1 VLRASLRELLA
12 YRGRL
17 VATVL
22 AIVLGVGFVAG
33 TLVFND
39 AMRADF
45 YDRFAQ
51 AERGVDVAVA
61 PRPPR
66 TSVDPAQVTAV
77 RGVRGVAV
85 AEPRLSGDVGIL
97 DDGDRA
103 AGDRA
108 AGDGAAGA
116 RNGAIGISV
125 ATDPRLRWQEPTSG
139 RLPGAAGEVA
149 LDDATVQ
156 RRRLRTGDTV
166 RVGVDGRI
174 GSFTLVG
181 TVDPGL
187 GRDFAGSGVVALP
200 TADLRRLFAARGYD
214 RIDAVAADGTSP
226 GEVARRVAAAVG
238 TGFTVSTG
246 DELRDRAATE
256 VATELGGF
264 STLLLLFAVV
274 ALLVAAFVIA
284 NTFTILVAQR
294 SRQLALLR
302 CLGAARAQLLRAVLA
317 EAAVLGS
324 VASVIGI
331 GAGFG
336 VAVGLRA
343 LLRALTLVGTATFSL
358 SPSTV
363 AIGLASGVAVTLG
376 AAVIPA
382 IRATRVAPLAAMRA
396 QALAPA
402 SRPGRVAGVAGALL
416 LASGGTLLWLAG
428 TRDLAAA
435 LLAGGALTFGG
446 LVVFAP
452 HLVGPAG
459 RLLGAATG
467 AARRVPGRLAV
478 ANATRN
484 PRRTAATTA
493 ALMIGVTLLTA
504 FATGASS
511 LKASAT
517 AAIGK
522 EFPVEFAVSAGGG
535 RVPAA
540 VVERLR
546 GSTAFDVVTV
556 QRAADVDLG
565 GRRTNVIGVDRGYV
579 DALDRGVFTERAVA
593 GSLHDL
599 TTGTAAISARFAADD
614 RLGVGGT
621 VELPAGGGGE
631 GGGPARLRIV
641 TVYGEPDGP
650 RSLTLT
656 LADHRTAVASGREN
670 VLVSAADGV
679 SSAAARDVVLDAVAA
694 YPGLLVGDQAT
705 YVEEL
710 TREVNSLLGLVGGLL
725 ALALAIALLGIAN
738 TLGLSVV
745 ERVRESALLR
755 ALGLTRAQLRA
766 MLAVEAVVTALL
778 GALLGLG
785 LGLLFARAAVATISG
800 DAGFEVFAIPW
811 AQLAAGIA
819 GAVVVGLAASVLP
832 GRAAARTDVVHALAA
847 D

>member
-1 VLRASLRELLA
+1 VLRASLKELLA

-45 YDRFAQ
+45 YDRFAR
-51 AERGVDVAVA
+51 AERGVDVAVEA
-61 PRPPR
+61 RSPR
-66 TSVDPAQVTAV
+66 TGVDPAQLTAV
-77 RGVRGVAV
+77 RAVPGVAV

-97 DDGDRA
+97 DDRGRA
-103 AGDRA
+103 AGSQA
-108 AGDGAAGA
+108 
-116 RNGAIGISV
+116 GAIGISV

-156 RRRLRTGDTV
+156 RRGLRAGDTV
-166 RVGVDGRI
+166 RIGVGGLI

-187 GRDFAGSGVVALP
+187 GRGFAGSSVVALP
-200 TADLRRLFAARGYD
+200 TADLRRLFGAPGYD
-214 RIDAVAADGTSP
+214 RVDVVAADGTSP
-226 GEVARRVAAAVG
+226 DEVARRVAAAVG
-238 TGFTVSTG
+238 TRFTVSTG
-246 DELRDRAATE
+246 DELRRRAATE
-256 VATELGGF
+256 VAEQLGGF
-264 STLLLLFAVV
+264 GTLLLLFAAV

-324 VASVIGI
+324 VASLVGI
-331 GAGFG
+331 GAGLG

-343 LLRALTLVGTATFSL
+343 LLAVLSVPVGSAPYTFTL

-363 AIGLASGVAVTLG
+363 AIGLASGVAVTL
-376 AAVIPA
+376 AAAALPA
-382 IRATRVAPLAAMRA
+382 VRATRVAPLTAMRA
-396 QALAPA
+396 QALAPGT
-402 SRPGRVAGVAGALL
+402 RPGRVAGVAGALL
-416 LASGGTLLWLAG
+416 LAAGGALLWLAG
-428 TRDLAAA
+428 SRDLAAA
-435 LLAGGALTFGG
+435 LLAGGALTFCG

-452 HLVGPAG
+452 HLVGPTS

-467 AARRVPGRLAV
+467 VARRVPGRLAV

-511 LKASAT
+511 LKASAM

-522 EFPVEFAVSAGGG
+522 EFPVEFAVSARGG

-556 QRAADVDLG
+556 QRAGSVDLG
-565 GRRTNVIGVDRGYV
+565 GRRTSVTGVDGGYL

-599 TTGTAAISARFAADD
+599 TAGTVAVSARLAADD
-614 RLGVGGT
+614 RLGVGGA
-621 VELPAGGGGE
+621 VDLPATGG
-631 GGGPARLRIV
+631 GGGPARFRIV
-641 TVYGEPDGP
+641 SVYGEPDGP

-656 LADHRTAVASGREN
+656 LADHRRVVAADAEH
-670 VLVSAADGV
+670 VLISAADGV
-679 SSAAARDVVLDAVAA
+679 SSAAARDAVLDAVAA
-694 YPGLLVGDQAT
+694 DPELVVGDQAT

-710 TREVNSLLGLVGGLL
+710 TKAVDGLLGLVGGLL
-725 ALALAIALLGIAN
+725 ALALVIALLGIAN

-755 ALGLTRAQLRA
+755 ALGLTRGQLRA

-785 LGLLFARAAVATISG
+785 LGLLFARAAVASISG
-800 DAGFEVFAIPW
+800 GGLEIFAIPW
-811 AQLAAGIA
+811 VQLAAGIA
-819 GAVVVGLAASVLP
+819 GAVVVGLAASILP